1 MIKSCLKRITGIYDT
16 DSISTCKQQTLP
28 AGRQVTQPGSIHSC
42 SFVPFVAKKN
52 TLAVI
57 TKPIIAFI
65 FFIAP
70 LFVFS
75 QQEIKIM
82 SYNIRLDVKSDGE
95 NWWEKRKD
103 KVAGLLNYY
112 EADFIGL
119 QEVVHNQLLYLKD
132 SLPGYSFTGV
142 GRDDG
147 KEAGEYS
154 CIFYRKDKYTVVE
167 QSTFWLSPTPG
178 VPSKGWDAALNRV
191 CTYGLFKNNKTKK
204 LVWVFN
210 THFDHMGKLARL
222 ESAKLIIKKINELN
236 TKNYPVIV
244 SGDFNSRPGDEPSQ
258 YMMANM
264 QNSRSISKLVY
275 GAADTWNGFKF
286 NEKPNGCI
294 DYIFVLNDKRITVSK
309 FATITDSY
317 DMKYPSDHFP
327 VLATIN
333 IDK

>member
-1 MIKSCLKRITGIYDT
+1 M
-16 DSISTCKQQTLP
+16 KQ
-28 AGRQVTQPGSIHSC
+28 V
-42 SFVPFVAKKN
+42 
-52 TLAVI
+52 
-57 TKPIIAFI
+57 IAFV
-65 FFIAP
+65 FFLTSA
-70 LFVFS
+70 LFAKAQAEV
-75 QQEIKIM
+75 KVM

-103 KVAGLLNYY
+103 KVAGLVNYY
-112 EADFIGL
+112 EADFVGL

-132 SLPGYSFTGV
+132 SLTGYNFIGV

-154 CIFYRKDKYTVVE
+154 CIFYKKDKYSVVE
-167 QSTFWLSPTPG
+167 QSTFWLSPTPDI
-178 VPSKGWDAALNRV
+178 PSKGWDAALNRV

-222 ESAKLIIKKINELN
+222 ESAKLIIKKIHELN

-244 SGDFNSRPGDEPSQ
+244 SGDFNSKPEDGPSQ

-275 GAADTWNGFKF
+275 GAPDTWNGFKF

-294 DYIFVLNDKRITVSK
+294 DYIFVSKDERISVLK